1 MRVILC
7 LSTILSVMLCVIE
20 SSTAGQNKGLVGN
33 LKNPDLIMGCQ
44 CYSVFGKPS
53 RNPSGEIFVS
63 SAGDRETWMNIDG
76 IDTRLQFVSE
86 TKSKGEVRV
95 GSRYTERYAA
105 GDITVEILFIVTS
118 VKRDG
123 YGETTRFSATFKVR
137 KGSRLQVVKGSGLCG
152 C

>member
-1 MRVILC
+1 M
-7 LSTILSVMLCVIE
+7 
-20 SSTAGQNKGLVGN
+20 
-33 LKNPDLIMGCQ
+33 
-44 CYSVFGKPS
+44 
-53 RNPSGEIFVS
+53 FVS

-76 IDTRLQFVSE
+76 IDTKLQFVSE
-86 TKSKGEVRV
+86 TKSKGGVRV

-105 GDITVEILFIVTS
+105 GDIIVDILFIVTS